1 MPEEQMVVLIA
12 PRGTDE
18 ANFNETRFKVRD
30 DGTITVPMSVAVDLM
45 HGAGFAMAPVQPV
58 TLQPIQPDAAAADE
72 VSAAL
77 DADPEI

>member
-18 ANFNETRFKVRD
+18 ANYGTTRYKIHD

-45 HGAGFAMAPVQPV
+45 HGAGFAMAPVQPAPP
-58 TLQPIQPDAAAADE
+58 QPVQPAPPVDVVAE
-72 VSAAL
+72 AL
-77 DADPEI
+77 DEDPAV